1 MRTLIAALVLAL
13 AVPAFADAPK
23 DKAAPTDTKGK
34 DSKDAKAT
42 DSKDAKGAKDAK
54 ATDSKDAKGADSKDK
69 AKDTKPAK

>member
-42 DSKDAKGAKDAK
+42 DSKDAKGA
-54 ATDSKDAKGADSKDK
+54 DSKDK